1 MRYKKFGKTGWN
13 VSVLT
18 IGTWAIGGAGWG
30 DVNKKDCIDA
40 IHYMI
45 EAGVNHIDTAQ
56 PYNMGEAERV
66 VGEALKG
73 LRDKV
78 YLTTKFAV
86 KNTTPTG
93 GSIYVYTRKEIFE
106 MFEEQLERLKTDY
119 IDLYIQH
126 WPPVEWTCP
135 GETLDKAAVESK
147 IAGALTA
154 VNELKKQGRVRHIG
168 VSNFSEEHLKIAEN
182 YADIEVFQPPY
193 SMVNRSSEDV
203 IKAAHSR
210 GLGVMT
216 YGSLG
221 GGILTGAFRTLP
233 HFEPGDLRPAAY
245 PHFVEPKFSQ
255 VMELLKTLDKIAEAR
270 NVSLPQIAINW
281 NTQKEFVHTAIVGV
295 RNVNEAKQNCAGL
308 DWTLTD
314 KEMKMIDEAIDAT
327 VGK

>member
-1 MRYKKFGKTGWN
+1 MRYKRFGKTGWN

-30 DVNKKDCIDA
+30 IVNRNDSINA
-40 IHYMI
+40 IHAMI
-45 EAGVNHIDTAQ
+45 DNGVNHIDTAQ
-56 PYNMGEAERV
+56 AYNMGESECV

-86 KNTTPTG
+86 RNTTPTG
-93 GSIYVYTRKEIFE
+93 GSQYVFTRKEIFR
-106 MFEEQLERLKTDY
+106 MFEEQLKRLKTDY

-126 WPPVEWTCP
+126 WPPIDWACP
-135 GETLDKAAVESK
+135 GETLDRATIEAK

-154 VNELKKQGRVRHIG
+154 VNELAEQGRVKHIG
-168 VSNFSEEHLKIAEN
+168 VSNFNEEHLKIAES
-182 YADIEVFQPPY
+182 YANIEVFQPPY
-193 SMVNRSSEDV
+193 SMVNRASEDV
-203 IKAAHSR
+203 IKVAHSH

-233 HFEPGDLRPAAY
+233 HFEPGDLRPIAY
-245 PHFVEPKFSQ
+245 THFIEPKFSQ
-255 VMELLKTLDKIAEAR
+255 VMELLKTLDKIAE
-270 NVSLPQIAINW
+270 NHGVSLSQVVVNW
-281 NTQKEFVHTAIVGV
+281 NTQKEFVDTAIVGV
-295 RNVNEAKQNCAGL
+295 RSVYEAEQNCAGL
-308 DWTLTD
+308 DWLLSD
-314 KEMKMIDEAIDAT
+314 EEIKVIDSAIAGT